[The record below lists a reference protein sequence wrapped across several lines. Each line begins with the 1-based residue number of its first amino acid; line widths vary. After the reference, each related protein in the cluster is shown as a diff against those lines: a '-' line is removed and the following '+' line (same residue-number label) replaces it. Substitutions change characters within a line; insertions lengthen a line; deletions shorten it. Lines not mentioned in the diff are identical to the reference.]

1 MSPRQRK
8 TFNKGRWQVDRERH
22 HLAQQHPSDGVSDSV
37 SIGSVIPEIMKKLGL
52 KGQHVLESL
61 AEAWPDIV
69 GADVAKHTRPGGLQG
84 DALVVYVDNSTWLS
98 ELARYGKG
106 KMLSNI
112 QERVG
117 NDSVSSVSFRLDP
130 GK

>member
-1 MSPRQRK
+1 
-8 TFNKGRWQVDRERH
+8 
-22 HLAQQHPSDGVSDSV
+22 
-37 SIGSVIPEIMKKLGL
+37 MKKLGL